1 MSKWRVLVVDD
12 DKEMRQ
18 SLVDLIEASGS
29 QVKALARAGE
39 VERWLGQFRPDV
51 ILSDVRMP
59 GMSGLE
65 LLSSLTNDSAPPVV
79 LISAHGDIPMAVE
92 AMQNGAYSFVEKP
105 YEPRRLLSILAH
117 AAEQQRMRET
127 NARLRARLLQLSGLE
142 GLLLGETPQIAAV
155 RADVTSLTDSPA
167 AVLIQGET
175 GTGKELVAR
184 ALHDLGPKV
193 DGPFVAVN
201 AAQLAPGHLG
211 QLAKQ
216 ADGGTLFLDEIL
228 ACPVD
233 VQAMLLRLI
242 ETGEILTESG
252 LEHLDLRVLSA
263 TNEDVSQAAE
273 DGRLRKDLFY
283 RLSTCLLYTSDAA
296 DE

>member
-65 LLSSLTNDSAPPVV
+65 LLSSLTCDSAPPVV

-105 YEPRRLLSILAH
+105 YEARR
-117 AAEQQRMRET
+117 
-127 NARLRARLLQLSGLE
+127 
-142 GLLLGETPQIAAV
+142 
-155 RADVTSLTDSPA
+155 
-167 AVLIQGET
+167 
-175 GTGKELVAR
+175 
-184 ALHDLGPKV
+184 
-193 DGPFVAVN
+193 
-201 AAQLAPGHLG
+201 
-211 QLAKQ
+211 
-216 ADGGTLFLDEIL
+216 
-228 ACPVD
+228 
-233 VQAMLLRLI
+233 
-242 ETGEILTESG
+242 
-252 LEHLDLRVLSA
+252 
-263 TNEDVSQAAE
+263 
-273 DGRLRKDLFY
+273 
-283 RLSTCLLYTSDAA
+283 
-296 DE
+296 